1 MARAGGN
8 DTDRLGPYKVL
19 RKENLDGIKLF
30 LDAPIHDRGA
40 EAWVLIRTSGT
51 EPLMRI
57 YVEASS
63 PGLVREILEEAVSF
77 VDNKVPV
84 AAR

>member
-1 MARAGGN
+1 
-8 DTDRLGPYKVL
+8 VL

-30 LDAPIHDRGA
+30 LDAPIDDRGA

-63 PGLVREILEEAVSF
+63 PGLVREILEEAVAF

>member
-1 MARAGGN
+1 
-8 DTDRLGPYKVL
+8 
-19 RKENLDGIKLF
+19 
-30 LDAPIHDRGA
+30 
-40 EAWVLIRTSGT
+40 
-51 EPLMRI
+51 
-57 YVEASS
+57 VEASS